1 MAVVEADMEFRL
13 TGGAINTAPDLSLGG
28 VISYAEPVG
37 ATLQNLFSS
46 ITASEASAGV
56 TKYRCIYIANT
67 SAADTLSSAV
77 VYIGNQTT
85 SADTSLEI
93 GLDPAGIGDGVSTG
107 VATTVANDTTAPS
120 GVTFSTPSTPGTG
133 LAIGDLDA
141 GEAQAVWVKLI
152 VNSSAASTG
161 MDAASINVEGT
172 S

>member
-13 TGGAINTAPDLSLGG
+13 TGGAINTAPNLALGG

-37 ATLQNLFSS
+37 ATLENLFAS
-46 ITASEASAGV
+46 ITAAEASAGV

-67 SAADTLSSAV
+67 NDTDTLSSAV

-93 GLDPAGIGDGVSTG
+93 GLDPAGIGDGMTTG

-120 GVTFSTPSTPGTG
+120 GVTFSAPSTPGTG
-133 LAIGDLDA
+133 LSIGNLDA
-141 GEAQAVWVKLI
+141 GEAQAIWVKLI
-152 VNSSAASTG
+152 VNSSAASTS